1 MLKKIVSVFVTGIV
15 LAAISFAM
23 TASAEEVKF
32 DGYNVPID
40 VDINGNYLDNGG
52 KGFLDTDGI
61 TYIPVRFA
69 SNALG
74 AQVSWNQAKCQATVK
89 KGSTTLVFDPASNIC
104 YVNGKKNKAEQKHI
118 GGVLYINANF
128 LFPALGG
135 KVGWDS
141 YRYEVKVTVPGYYVP
156 SEYIETY
163 YTPDDLYWLSKI
175 TTCEA
180 GNVSFVGKVMVA
192 NVILNRRASKSFPNT
207 IKEVIYDKKFGTQ
220 FPPAHNGSI
229 DKANPTTHT
238 ILACKAALNGLMLA
252 PDCLYF
258 NYASNKT
265 GWVAKNRQLYK
276 VVGNQA
282 FYK

>member
-1 MLKKIVSVFVTGIV
+1 MLKKIASAFVIGFAI
-15 LAAISFAM
+15 AAISFAM
-23 TASAEEVKF
+23 TASAAEVKF

-40 VDINGNYLDNGG
+40 VDVNGNYLDNGG
-52 KGFLDTDGI
+52 KGFLDSDGI

-74 AQVSWNQAKCQATVK
+74 AEVSWDQSKCQATVK
-89 KGSTTLVFDPASNIC
+89 KGSKTLVFDPATNSC
-104 YVNGKKNKAEQKHI
+104 YVNGKWNSAAQKHI
-118 GGVLYINANF
+118 GGVLYVNANF
-128 LFPALGG
+128 LFPALGAQ
-135 KVGWDS
+135 VGWDS
-141 YRYEVKVTVPGYYVP
+141 YRYEVKVTVPNYYVP
-156 SEYIETY
+156 TQYLETY

-180 GNVSFVGKVMVA
+180 GNVTFQGKVMVV
-192 NVILNRRASKSFPNT
+192 NVILNRRASSYFPNT
-207 IKEVIYDKKFGTQ
+207 IKEVIYDRKFGIQ
-220 FPPAHNGSI
+220 FPPAHNGNL
-229 DKANPTTHT
+229 DKAKPTTHT
-238 ILACKAALNGLMLA
+238 ILACKAALNGLVLA

-265 GWVAKNRQLYK
+265 GWVAKNRELYK